1 MVRCVATFKSII
13 SCFSKFNNFQ
23 MLSGFPAN
31 SVFIVDSED
40 RVRHHTVLD
49 PRFND
54 FYEGLGEVEH
64 DDFVVDD
71 GHVYEYMNPRAGW
84 NMEEVARLVAAFR
97 FPFTFIWSPYFC
109 YF

>member
-1 MVRCVATFKSII
+1 
-13 SCFSKFNNFQ
+13 

-71 GHVYEYMNPRAGW
+71 GDVYEVHILYIMTPGQAGTW
-84 NMEEVARLVAAFR
+84 RRWRDWWLPSGFLGLPLV
-97 FPFTFIWSPYFC
+97 
-109 YF
+109 

>member
-1 MVRCVATFKSII
+1 MVRCVGLRQNEATLKPRSWFYKLVD
-13 SCFSKFNNFQ
+13 CQ

-40 RVRHHTVLD
+40 VVRHQTVLD

-54 FYEGLGEVEH
+54 FYEGRGEVEH

-71 GHVYEYMNPRAGW
+71 GDV
-84 NMEEVARLVAAFR
+84 
-97 FPFTFIWSPYFC
+97 
-109 YF
+109 